1 MTDMKRIL
9 RAMMGGMLLAG
20 TLAGAETRDLPP
32 APRTAAPPQWK
43 TPVQWRAL
51 QPLENLP
58 RGEWW
63 RIYDDPVLHGLMRS
77 VGSGNQQLRQA
88 VAKFDQARAV
98 ARVARSRF
106 FPEANLTPSALY
118 QRTSEN
124 MASPFPL
131 LGLSYEGWNLNVP
144 VDFSYEIDLWGR
156 VRKQF
161 AGAQAEAGASAAAM
175 ESVLLSVQAEAAQ
188 NYFRMRALEQ
198 EEGAL
203 ERVVAAWR
211 EELAIVRARVKAGT
225 GSELDEQQAMAELE
239 AAAVQATGLAS
250 EREQLENAL
259 AVLVGEAA
267 PSFRLEAAKR
277 LPDVPSVPPGVPSD
291 LLERRPDIARAE
303 RALAAAAAKVGVA
316 SMALYPSVRIAGN
329 AGFMGTGFGNV
340 FDGISRAWSFG
351 PSISLPLFA
360 GGRNRANLEQARAA
374 HDEALA
380 AYRQSVLIAFAEVE
394 SQLVVLRRLSE
405 QQAAQG
411 RAVAHAQRAAEIAAA
426 RHKAGTS
433 PYVDVLVANR
443 TVLAL
448 ERSGQQLAGQRLI
461 ASVALVKALGGG
473 WQQSL
478 PVAIPSQPPDPDA
491 IPAEKSKL
499 RRWFQRERK

>member
-1 MTDMKRIL
+1 
-9 RAMMGGMLLAG
+9 
-20 TLAGAETRDLPP
+20 
-32 APRTAAPPQWK
+32 
-43 TPVQWRAL
+43 
-51 QPLENLP
+51 
-58 RGEWW
+58 
-63 RIYDDPVLHGLMRS
+63 
-77 VGSGNQQLRQA
+77 
-88 VAKFDQARAV
+88 
-98 ARVARSRF
+98 
-106 FPEANLTPSALY
+106 
-118 QRTSEN
+118 
-124 MASPFPL
+124 
-131 LGLSYEGWNLNVP
+131 
-144 VDFSYEIDLWGR
+144 
-156 VRKQF
+156 
-161 AGAQAEAGASAAAM
+161 
-175 ESVLLSVQAEAAQ
+175 
-188 NYFRMRALEQ
+188 
-198 EEGAL
+198 
-203 ERVVAAWR
+203 
-211 EELAIVRARVKAGT
+211 
-225 GSELDEQQAMAELE
+225 
-239 AAAVQATGLAS
+239 LAS

-259 AVLVGEAA
+259 AVLAGEAA

-303 RALAAAAAKVGVA
+303 RALAAAAARVGVA

-329 AGFMGTGFGNV
+329 GGFMGTDFGNL

-351 PSISLPLFA
+351 PSVSLPLFA

-478 PVAIPSQPPDPDA
+478 PVAMPAQPADPDA
-491 IPAEKSKL
+491 MPPEKSKL